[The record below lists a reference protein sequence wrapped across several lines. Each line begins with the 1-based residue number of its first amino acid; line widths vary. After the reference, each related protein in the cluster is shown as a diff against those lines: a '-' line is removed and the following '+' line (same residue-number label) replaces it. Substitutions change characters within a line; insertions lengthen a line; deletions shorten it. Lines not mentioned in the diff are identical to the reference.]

1 MIFRSDD
8 LPIFFRDFSVNS
20 DGKPLLVQ
28 FNGTSVLGILDQP
41 GGIALADSGFGGIQA
56 DRLVLTLPGNAFSP
70 MPQNL
75 DTITVD
81 GDVYTI
87 AQRMSDGD
95 GGTVQYSLKG
105 TQ

>member
-1 MIFRSDD
+1 MTFRSDD
-8 LPIFFRDFSVNS
+8 LPIFFRDFGV
-20 DGKPLLVQ
+20 PVQ
-28 FNGTSVLGILDQP
+28 FAGSGALGILDQP

-56 DRLVLTLPGNAFSP
+56 DRLELKLASNAFSP

-81 GDVYTI
+81 GDVYSI

-95 GGTVQYSLKG
+95 GGIVVYSLKG
-105 TQ
+105 PQ